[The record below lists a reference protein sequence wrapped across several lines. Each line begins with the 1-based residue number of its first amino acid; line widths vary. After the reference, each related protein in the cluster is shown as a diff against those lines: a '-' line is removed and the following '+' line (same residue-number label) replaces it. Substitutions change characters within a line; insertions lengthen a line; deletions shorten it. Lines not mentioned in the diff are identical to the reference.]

1 MPWSRNR
8 AVPPQTGFAPSGPSP
23 ITDGERSRLI
33 PSLSTRG
40 QLEEIERMSIHAARV
55 WAMRAAA
62 SNEEQVL
69 TEEFS
74 RELHRRMFAGIWRGA
89 GRYRTARE
97 DAGWDPEKI
106 PEGMRMILDDAEG
119 WLRFATY
126 PVHEAAVRLHHRIR
140 CVRPWSDGNGNHAR
154 LMADVL
160 VASQQE
166 EPLTWGLRSCA
177 GQAPKARERYREATR
192 AADRGDMAPL
202 LEFAR
207 S

>member
-1 MPWSRNR
+1 M
-8 AVPPQTGFAPSGPSP
+8 PPQTGFAQSGHLP
-23 ITDGERSRLI
+23 ISELERSRLI
-33 PSLSTRG
+33 PSLSARE

-62 SNEEQVL
+62 SDEEQAL
-69 TEEFS
+69 TEQFS

-89 GRYRTARE
+89 GRYRTVAQ
-97 DAGWDPEKI
+97 DTGWDPERI
-106 PEGMRMILDDAEG
+106 AEGMRMVLDDAEG
-119 WLRFATY
+119 WMRFATY

-160 VASQQE
+160 VASRRE
-166 EPLTWGLRSCA
+166 EPLTWGLRTLA
-177 GQAPKARERYREATR
+177 GQAPKARQRYRDATH
-192 AADRGDMAPL
+192 AAERGDMGPL

>member
-1 MPWSRNR
+1 M
-8 AVPPQTGFAPSGPSP
+8 PPQTGFAQSGHLP
-23 ITDGERSRLI
+23 ISELERSRLI
-33 PSLSTRG
+33 PSLSARE

-62 SNEEQVL
+62 SDEEQAL
-69 TEEFS
+69 TEQFS

-89 GRYRTARE
+89 GRYRTVAQ
-97 DAGWDPEKI
+97 DT
-106 PEGMRMILDDAEG
+106 RMVLDDAEG
-119 WLRFATY
+119 WMRFATY

-160 VASQQE
+160 VASRRE
-166 EPLTWGLRSCA
+166 EPLTWGLRTLA
-177 GQAPKARERYREATR
+177 GQAPKARQRYRDATH
-192 AADRGDMAPL
+192 AAERGDMGPL